1 MPTSRESY
9 LLNVIQQIA
18 DQEPNT
24 PQGKLA
30 RTALVQYA
38 TVYGDN
44 CWNAAEQGPAQTV
57 DPVVG
62 NITSTDDATGH
73 G

>member
-1 MPTSRESY
+1 MPTAAESY
-9 LLNVIQQIA
+9 LLNAIQQIA

-30 RTALVQYA
+30 RTALVQHA
-38 TVYGDN
+38 TVYGDRL
-44 CWNAAEQGPAQTV
+44 WNAAEQGPGQNV

>member
-1 MPTSRESY
+1 MTSAESY

-24 PQGKLA
+24 PQGKFA
-30 RTALVQYA
+30 RIALIQYD
-38 TVYGDN
+38 TVYGDRL
-44 CWNAAEQGPAQTV
+44 WNAAEQGPEQTA

-62 NITSTDDATGH
+62 NIFSTDDATGH

>member
-1 MPTSRESY
+1 MPTSAESY

-18 DQEPNT
+18 DQEPHT

-44 CWNAAEQGPAQTV
+44 CWNAREQNG
-57 DPVVG
+57 
-62 NITSTDDATGH
+62 DAPDYSKVTPLNRHSEGEPS
-73 G
+73 